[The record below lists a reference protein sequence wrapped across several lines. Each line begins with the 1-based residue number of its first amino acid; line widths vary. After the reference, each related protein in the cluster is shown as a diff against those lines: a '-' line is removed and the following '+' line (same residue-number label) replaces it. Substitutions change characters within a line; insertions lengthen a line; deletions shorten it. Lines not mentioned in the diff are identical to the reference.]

1 MLLNSDKTADHE
13 MCSSSDYDRFHCV
26 RFTSVRS
33 VTTAVSGEDRPAI
46 YWRSDHHRRRFS
58 PTVYET
64 SACYSAEISAVSA
77 ATRRRFAC
85 VNRGFLTSDPKL
97 RRAIK
102 RAGREWRQHGAADID
117 GHGLYSTFAI
127 QIVRPLQF
135 HRCFCL
141 SRGPGCYNENALA
154 VGFCSARGDFRELR
168 PTDAGLVR
176 WRP

>member
-117 GHGLYSTFAI
+117 GHGLYSKFAI
-127 QIVRPLQF
+127 DESTSLALGMGLSNHFGGIPSLSVDLARILST
-135 HRCFCL
+135 RGRCL
-141 SRGPGCYNENALA
+141 SNSG
-154 VGFCSARGDFRELR
+154 VS
-168 PTDAGLVR
+168 
-176 WRP
+176 